1 MTLYGDTLGSH
12 YRGRILMQV
21 SSYDERDSKT
31 EKKNL
36 HYKFPEK
43 PEPVCEQRSYILR
56 IDLIEAHE
64 LP

>member
-1 MTLYGDTLGSH
+1 
-12 YRGRILMQV
+12 MQV

-36 HYKFPEK
+36 HYKFPER